1 MIKKIFN
8 KINKKESKELL
19 TLELLEI
26 SEIGEQLFKKIDDRI
41 NTLKEIEKRIDNK
54 IEIFRHLITKS
65 EDIEKRMNCLNFPNH
80 REISILSEKGLSVD
94 EIADFFDIPKGEVEL
109 ILNIFKDNREKI
121 SL

>member
-8 KINKKESKELL
+8 KKNQKESKELL

-26 SEIGEQLFKKIDDRI
+26 SEIAEQLFRRIDERI

-65 EDIEKRMNCLNFPNH
+65 EDIEKKANCSKFPNH
-80 REISILSEKGLSVD
+80 QEIFILSEKGLNVD

-109 ILNIFKDNREKI
+109 ILNIFKDNKEKI
-121 SL
+121 SY